1 MVAMAIVCCAGVRV
15 LTRRCKPKKGYQS
28 TTQADDD
35 FRPRDDEE
43 GDDDDDAE
51 EGDERPNP

>member
-1 MVAMAIVCCAGVRV
+1 MAIVCCAGVRV